1 MNRIK
6 KLIPY
11 LTFCSILWAQFDT
24 PVTLTATEK
33 EPMRSGEVASIIVEA
48 RMDPEWRIYALRNQ
62 GSGPVASKVTLT
74 GDVVKKQGLVL
85 EDKPQVKYDDAYET
99 TKRTHK
105 GGTS

>member
-74 GDVVKKQGLVL
+74 
-85 EDKPQVKYDDAYET
+85 ET
-99 TKRTHK
+99 SLKSK
-105 GGTS
+105 DWFLKISLK